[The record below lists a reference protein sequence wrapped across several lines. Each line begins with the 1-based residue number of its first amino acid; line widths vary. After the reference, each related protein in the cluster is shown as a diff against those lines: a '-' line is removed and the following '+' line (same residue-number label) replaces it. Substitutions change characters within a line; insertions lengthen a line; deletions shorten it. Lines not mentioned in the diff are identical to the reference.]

1 MATSLKTLALISVIC
16 GLVLAGSTYFIIPN
30 LVLMVIVGV
39 LGIAG
44 LFVIGLVLSTI
55 A

>member
-1 MATSLKTLALISVIC
+1 MISVIC

-30 LVLMVIVGV
+30 PGLAIIIGLVGT
-39 LGIAG
+39 AG